1 MSIHDEKLTINDEE
15 NYNDELGK
23 MKFNQYI
30 YDNIMNNSNNEMEI
44 NKNELI
50 KEIQERVENG
60 INYIEQI
67 NSYFGDRDSLK
78 ISEMQNIFNSQRN
91 SIYNYSQ
98 SFTDGRNT
106 QNNFYSS
113 DLDFLS
119 SDLPKD
125 KNRAKILKPTY
136 SKKINDLKKKK
147 TMLILRN

>member
-98 SFTDGRNT
+98 SFTDVRNT

-113 DLDFLS
+113 DIEFL
-119 SDLPKD
+119 
-125 KNRAKILKPTY
+125 T
-136 SKKINDLKKKK
+136 
-147 TMLILRN
+147 